1 MPIIITREC
10 TVDTMVLLID
20 YSVVIIVHWNVGIR
34 LIKKGGVGWKGRKRG
49 FIGEIGSLDHS
60 LSLSPQR
67 LLLTHWVRTHMC
79 LHISHP
85 KDSATGRKSYNVM
98 QSGLNYMICV
108 TTSMRWTPPWDADII
123 IVQSLWNYLSQWPHV
138 RYPETHALCSWEE
151 MMNDQAI
158 CTRILK
164 WSRGPE

>member
-34 LIKKGGVGWKGRKRG
+34 LIKGGWWGGREGKRG

-67 LLLTHWVRTHMC
+67 LLLTHWVRTHIC
-79 LHISHP
+79 DSAYLNP
-85 KDSATGRKSYNVM
+85 NSATGRKSYNVM
-98 QSGLNYMICV
+98 PSELNYMICV

-138 RYPETHALCSWEE
+138 RYPKHMHCVLE
-151 MMNDQAI
+151 
-158 CTRILK
+158 RK
-164 WSRGPE
+164 WWTVYMYPYP